1 MRKMVVFTMTSGRR
15 MAISAFDVK
24 RVIQHEIRAD
34 RVCVVITRFWHT
46 AAGTSTPM
54 TPLSVTT
61 TWGSKSLLRLPGT
74 IILTSCTKSK

>member
-34 RVCVVITRFWHT
+34 RVIVVYITWDSQDRGEQT
-46 AAGTSTPM
+46 VTVCGTFDDVVSRIEE
-54 TPLSVTT
+54 
-61 TWGSKSLLRLPGT
+61 GH
-74 IILTSCTKSK
+74 